1 MKKAGKWIR
10 SVWSDDIRGPTRD
23 MRIQIQFGEG
33 HTAPQAPITAIA
45 RSRVPVVNMTRA
57 AIKQPQAAMNKI
69 L

>member
-23 MRIQIQFGEG
+23 MRIQIQFREG

-45 RSRVPVVNMTRA
+45 RSRVPVVNMKA
-57 AIKQPQAAMNKI
+57 VIKQPQAAMNKI